1 VSEQRPF
8 PVVAVALVSVAVVL
22 LIAVP
27 MIAMMTFGMNNHHRS
42 KADAVATVI
51 DDLEFTIEI
60 PGYEFDPSN
69 VSVPVGASITFENT
83 HAARHNAKARDDS
96 WGTEDLDK
104 GESQTLTFD
113 TPGTWEYICSIH
125 PYMEGVLT
133 VR

>member
-1 VSEQRPF
+1 MSEQKPF

-22 LIAVP
+22 LVGIP
-27 MIAMMTFGMNNHHRS
+27 MVAMMTFGMGNHRGS
-42 KADAVATVI
+42 DADAVPTVI
-51 DDLEFTIEI
+51 DDTEFTIEI

-69 VSVPVGASITFENT
+69 VSVPSGASITFENT
-83 HAARHNAKARDDS
+83 HAARHNAVARDDS

-104 GESQTLTFD
+104 GESETLTFD
-113 TPGTWEYICSIH
+113 APGTWEYICSIH